1 MFDACVL
8 YPAQT
13 RDLLLRVARTNLF
26 KARWSAQIQDEWIN
40 ALLRTRPE
48 LQARLQRTRELIDQS
63 VPDCLVRGFEAHI
76 EGLELPDADDRHV
89 LAAAIHCQAGVI
101 VTANLKDFPEKTL
114 KPLGIAAQH
123 PDEFLTHV
131 FDLSPGA
138 VISAN
143 FTPAAHHTNIEVG
156 VIVRDQASAQQLLG
170 FVQSLR
176 TQLSEADAIQT
187 DGSRQFSYRYL
198 MLFSG
203 SELS

>member
-138 VISAN
+138 VINA
-143 FTPAAHHTNIEVG
+143 
-156 VIVRDQASAQQLLG
+156 VREMRAELARPPKTVDELLDDLLRAG
-170 FVQSLR
+170 LPNVVSLLSQSK
-176 TQLSEADAIQT
+176 
-187 DGSRQFSYRYL
+187 
-198 MLFSG
+198 
-203 SELS
+203 ELL